1 MKKRFLVGS
10 IAILL
15 AGLFSSNVVTAQDAH
30 FSQYFSAPLTLNPS
44 LTGQFN
50 GSVRV
55 AALYRTQWQAIDYG
69 SSFGLSVDTR
79 KKGWGFGL
87 TVLDLQGGAIDFRY
101 LNALASVSYDLTYKR
116 KGANH
121 FIVGAQVGMLQKS
134 VSTSKSTFGSQY
146 LDGFGFDSSNDSG
159 ENLGN
164 PNASG
169 LDLNVGAFW
178 FNGTAGRKYSPF
190 IGASAAHLS
199 NTDLAFGSEEDKVG
213 TRIAVHG
220 GVKIRVRQKL
230 DITPHFQYLQHLN
243 NPTDWIMGV
252 NFAYGIVD
260 TRTVLVG
267 GVSYRWDDAAIP
279 YVGLLYNDFQFGIS
293 YDVNLSALSDVG
305 KNKNAVEL
313 SLIYIRRKQKIEEKF
328 ICPRL

>member
-15 AGLFSSNVVTAQDAH
+15 TGLFSSNLVTAQDAH

-55 AALYRTQWQAIDYG
+55 AGLYRTQWQAIDYG

-116 KGANH
+116 KSPNH
-121 FIVGAQVGMLQKS
+121 LIVGGQVGFLQKS
-134 VSTSKSTFGSQY
+134 VSTSKGRFGSQY
-146 LDGFGFDSSNDSG
+146 IDGFGFDSSNDSG

-164 PNASG
+164 PSSGG

-178 FNGTAGRKYSPF
+178 FNGAAGRKYSPF
-190 IGASAAHLS
+190 LGVSGAHLS
-199 NTDLAFGSEEDKVG
+199 NTDLAFGSEDDKVG
-213 TRIAVHG
+213 TRLAAHG
-220 GVKIRVRQKL
+220 GIKIRVKQKL
-230 DITPHFQYLQHLN
+230 DITPHFQYLNHIN
-243 NPTDWIMGV
+243 NPYDWIMGV

-267 GVSYRWDDAAIP
+267 GVSYRWDDAAIA
-279 YVGLLYNDFQFGIS
+279 YVGLLYNDFQFGVS
-293 YDVNLSALSDVG
+293 YDINLSALSDVG

>member
-1 MKKRFLVGS
+1 MKKRFLVKS

-15 AGLFSSNVVTAQDAH
+15 VGLSASYNATAQDAH

-55 AALYRTQWQAIDYG
+55 AGVYRSQWQAIDYG
-69 SSFGLSVDTR
+69 SSFGVSVDTR

-87 TVLDLQGGAIDFRY
+87 TVMDLKGGPLDFSY
-101 LNALASVSYDLTYKR
+101 FSALASVSYDLTYKR
-116 KGANH
+116 KSPNH
-121 FIVGAQVGMLQKS
+121 FIVGGQVGMLSKS
-134 VSTSKSTFGSQY
+134 VSTKNSTFGSQY
-146 LDGFGFDSSNDSG
+146 LPSFGFEETNDSG
-159 ENLGN
+159 ENIGN

-169 LDLNVGAFW
+169 LDVNLGAFW
-178 FNGTAGRKYSPF
+178 FNGAAGRKYSPF
-190 IGASAAHLS
+190 AGVSAAHITD
-199 NTDLAFGSEEDKVG
+199 TDLAFGSEEDKVG
-213 TRIAVHG
+213 MRLAGHG
-220 GVKIRVRQKL
+220 GVKIRVRKKL
-230 DITPHFQYLQHLN
+230 DITPHFQYLYHLN
-243 NPTDWIMGV
+243 KPTDWIMGF
-252 NFAYGIVD
+252 NFAYGIID

-267 GVSYRWDDAAIP
+267 GVSYRMDDSAIP

-313 SLIYIRRKQKIEEKF
+313 SFIYIRRKQTVEEKF